1 MKNQIT
7 VSKKDLIRKS
17 KAKHSADLHIALQLY
32 AFYKAE
38 AIKMEPRIPGDD
50 PRRPVPAP
58 MHRLS
63 LLHYLKLLVI
73 SGNASTRTSG
83 SNVHHTPAFHQRIKR
98 FIAGSAVFTL
108 QK

>member
-1 MKNQIT
+1 MKNQMT

-17 KAKHSADLHIALQLY
+17 KAKHSVDLHIALQLY

-38 AIKMEPRIPGDD
+38 TIKKEPRIRWND

-63 LLHYLKLLVI
+63 LLHYLKLLVT

-83 SNVHHTPAFHQRIKR
+83 SSVHYKAAFLQRIKR
-98 FIAGSAVFTL
+98 FIPGSPVFTL

>member
-50 PRRPVPAP
+50 HRRPVPAP

-63 LLHYLKLLVI
+63 LLHSLKLLVTSNNSSI
-73 SGNASTRTSG
+73 RASGRSIHRTA
-83 SNVHHTPAFHQRIKR
+83 AFLSR
-98 FIAGSAVFTL
+98 S
-108 QK
+108 

>member
-38 AIKMEPRIPGDD
+38 TIKMEPRIPGND

-63 LLHYLKLLVI
+63 LSQYLKLLVTSDNFPI
-73 SGNASTRTSG
+73 RGLGNSLRRAFAS
-83 SNVHHTPAFHQRIKR
+83 V
-98 FIAGSAVFTL
+98 SAD
-108 QK
+108 

>member
-50 PRRPVPAP
+50 PRRPIPAP

-63 LLHYLKLLVI
+63 LLHYLKLLII
-73 SGNASTRTSG
+73 SGNASPRASGNSLHRTPPSLAA
-83 SNVHHTPAFHQRIKR
+83 N
-98 FIAGSAVFTL
+98 
-108 QK
+108 